1 MRIEVWEMG
10 NMGKLLVKLITF
22 FLVIYVVAALLP
34 AVRITFSYAL
44 VTTLLIA
51 GLDWI
56 ADRLLLPHLRNVVAS
71 ATDGLSAFLILWIA
85 DLFAPNSAVT
95 FTYLLLVGVI
105 IAGFE
110 FMFHRSLF
118 KIENYDRKGA

>member
-1 MRIEVWEMG
+1 
-10 NMGKLLVKLITF
+10 MGKLLVKLITF